1 MTLFLTKKERQS
13 LAAVLKL
20 LKIKPGGFLLALL
33 LGVAALG
40 AAVGLSATS
49 AWLIA
54 RASQQPPVLYLSV
67 AAVSVRFFGIS
78 RAVFRYLQRIASHK
92 VALSGMDNLR
102 IGIYDHLT
110 DGSPAKAAGLKRG
123 ELLART
129 GADVDTV
136 GDLIVKS
143 LLPALVTLIVALG
156 TIIGFALLSVPA
168 ALVLLACMLL
178 SAVVA
183 PLLVMR
189 STRLGEIAQVDAN
202 HRLSVTTMTILDGA
216 SELQVDGRYPHLLHQ
231 FDADCERLNV
241 SHSQAARPAA
251 LAAALDRLAMGL
263 AVIGVILVAGPQ
275 VQFGAVAAVAFAVL
289 VLTPLAAFEGTSELA
304 AAAAQLVRSAQAA
317 LRIHEL
323 ISDGDAVRPK
333 DALPL
338 PTNDTQELQAK
349 DLSVGWPKGDVL
361 LQNLNL
367 EVRPGSTTAIVGPS
381 GIGKTTLLYTLD
393 GILPAKEGGVTIG
406 GINVWEANRQDLTKQ
421 ISLTTEDAH
430 VFATT
435 VYENLR
441 VGNPEL
447 SREEAATTL
456 TRMGLGEWLDD
467 LPHGLD
473 TQLGSGGTTV
483 SGGER
488 RRLLLARA
496 LADPAPI
503 MLLDEPGEHLDPE
516 AARKIMGELLEGEKE
531 SGESQLSETKSKR
544 AIVLVTHQLSQLGA
558 VDQGI
563 VIGKT
568 SGPAGAKQ
576 PAEVVAQG
584 SHSDLISESAYYR
597 HALEQEQ

>member
-1 MTLFLTKKERQS
+1 MNTSFLTKEEWRS
-13 LAAVLKL
+13 LKKVIRL
-20 LKIKPGGFLLALL
+20 LKIKPGGFLLALF

-110 DGSPAKAAGLKRG
+110 DGSAAKAASLKRG
-123 ELLART
+123 DLLART

-143 LLPALVTLIVALG
+143 LLPALVTVIVAIG
-156 TIIGFALLSVPA
+156 TVIGFAFLSIPA
-168 ALVLLACMLL
+168 ALVLLGCMII

-189 STRLGEIAQVDAN
+189 STRLGEMAQIEA
-202 HRLSVTTMTILDGA
+202 HHQLSVTTMTILDGA
-216 SELQVDGRYPHLLHQ
+216 SELQVDNRYPALLRQ
-231 FDADCERLNV
+231 FDSDCASINNAHAD
-241 SHSQAARPAA
+241 AARPAA
-251 LAAALDRLAMGL
+251 LAAALDKLAMGM

-275 VQFGAVAAVAFAVL
+275 VSTLSVAAVAFAVL

-304 AAAAQLVRSAQAA
+304 PAAAQLVRSAQAA
-317 LRIHEL
+317 VRIDDL
-323 ISDGDAVRPK
+323 ITSPKDQKTHQDLPDAQPGDAILK
-333 DALPL
+333 
-338 PTNDTQELQAK
+338 AK
-349 DLSVGWPKGDVL
+349 DLGVGWTNGNTL
-361 LQNLNL
+361 LEGVNL
-367 EVRPGSTTAIVGPS
+367 EVSPGSTTAIVGPS

-393 GILPAKEGGVTIG
+393 GMLPAKSGAVTLNGV
-406 GINVWEANRQDLTKQ
+406 NAWELRRKQLTKQ
-421 ISLTTEDAH
+421 VSLTTEDAH
-430 VFATT
+430 IFATT

-441 VGNPEL
+441 VGNPDL
-447 SREEAATTL
+447 AKDEAVDIL
-456 TRMGLGEWLDD
+456 GRMGLGKWLED
-467 LPHGLD
+467 LPHGLE

-503 MLLDEPGEHLDPE
+503 MLLDEPGEHLDS
-516 AARKIMGELLEGEKE
+516 ASASKIMEELLTG
-531 SGESQLSETKSKR
+531 TKNGR
-544 AIVLVTHQLSQLGA
+544 AVVVVTHQLSQLGD
-558 VDQGI
+558 VDQV
-563 VIGKT
+563 VILGR
-568 SGPAGAKQ
+568 AGAGDAVPTGKVI
-576 PAEVVAQG
+576 AEGTHENLVRE
-584 SHSDLISESAYYR
+584 SEYYR
-597 HALEQEQ
+597 HALAQER